1 MDRTAEFRALHRP
14 GEPFVLPNAW
24 DLASAAALAAA
35 GFRAIGT
42 TSLGVAAAAGK
53 PDAAGAA
60 RAETVRLARGMA
72 RLDALVTVDVEGGF
86 GEGPAGVGALAAELA
101 AAGAVGINPEDG
113 RGAGLADPA
122 EQYALIRA
130 VKEAA
135 LALFVNARIDAYRL
149 PGTGHAGQTLDR
161 ALAYRDAGADGLF
174 VPGLPDEAA
183 VAALAG
189 RVDLP
194 LNVLHRPG
202 GPPLRALAGAARVS
216 SGSLP
221 FRAALGAAV
230 RAARAI
236 AEDRPAPDG
245 PPPSYAEAQALAGLY
260 RDPPGGSGPVRG

>member
-189 RVDLP
+189 
-194 LNVLHRPG
+194 
-202 GPPLRALAGAARVS
+202 AARVS